1 MRRRSAPQRR
11 NGRGVIKTEADV
23 ATGVRALAGLCPA
36 MAEAHRVA
44 GHPPL
49 RRWSDGFAGLARIIV
64 GQQLSTASASAIYG
78 RLVAAVDPLEPT
90 EFLQA
95 SDATLRACGLST
107 GKVATLRAA
116 AEAVEAGALDLG
128 GLHALEADAVR
139 EALTAVKGIGPWTA
153 DIYLL
158 FCRGDAD
165 AFAPG
170 DLALQ
175 VGVQLLFSHERRPSA
190 AEIEAIAERWRP
202 WRGVAAR
209 MIWAYYGAVKAGAT
223 EGEPGQRASTSADG
237 SQTKSGGRRKTRAEA
252 PTKLPRKSP
261 RKPPERGGRSRE

>member
-1 MRRRSAPQRR
+1 MKRWSRASGDR
-11 NGRGVIKTEADV
+11 NAVGVIKTDADV
-23 ATGVRALAGLCPA
+23 AEGVRALIGVCPH
-36 MAEAHRVA
+36 MAEACRVA

-49 RRWSDGFAGLARIIV
+49 RRWKDRFAGLARIIV
-64 GQQLSTASASAIYG
+64 GQQLSTASASAIFG
-78 RLVAAVDPLEPT
+78 RLAAAVDPLEAGR
-90 EFLQA
+90 FLQA
-95 SDATLRACGLST
+95 SDATLRGCGLSA

-116 AEAVEAGALDLG
+116 AEAVETGALDLS
-128 GLHALEADAVR
+128 GLHGQEAGAVH

-175 VGVQLLFSHERRPSA
+175 VGVQMLFRQKRRPSA

-209 MIWAYYGAVKAGAT
+209 LIWAYYGAVKAGAAET
-223 EGEPGQRASTSADG
+223 APTTAR
-237 SQTKSGGRRKTRAEA
+237 SGGRQKTRAKA
-252 PTKLPRKSP
+252 PPKPPRKSR
-261 RKPPERGGRSRE
+261 RKPPGRGGRSGE